1 MSGIGGATVPPTPP
15 GLFAHGSGRQPLPQQ
30 LRVALIL
37 VRVLFGLTV
46 LGGAGALMT
55 AAAVD
60 AVDGQLLGLLAYAAA
75 PGVVGLVLSRWAW
88 TGGAWVRWGLLA
100 VQGWL
105 LVGALGT
112 LADGGGR
119 GLTQLVLPLA
129 VIVLLCHRP
138 SRAWFLLAPF
148 DRAEHRP
155 FRLARMIKWRTDGG
169 QTAAEYLGLVVVVV
183 AVVGGLVATGVG
195 GPIAGGL
202 RAAVCELSGSACPAA
217 GPNDGGGR
225 AGGDGGGGTT
235 AEAGE
240 GLGSGESGGAGDPG
254 GDGSSDGEVRAAEEK
269 RGDAEDGKKNGGDDA
284 KEDESCSG
292 WAIVSCGVKQVGG
305 FFKGAAADGF
315 WGDVTGTFDTV
326 MHPLDA
332 LDGIK
337 EYGKSLGDRWSDDS
351 KGAGDKWDKGNY
363 LGAVWDWGKASGKTV
378 VNVADDVFV
387 GDEVRDM
394 WDKGEYGR
402 AVGTV
407 GWNVGSLFIP
417 GYGEAKL
424 IGRIGKL
431 GKDAKKAADKA
442 SDGKRKPDAED
453 SKKPEGNP
461 AKCVTHSFLPST
473 LVLLAD
479 GRRVPIKAV
488 RVGELVTATDPVTG
502 LTTARRVVDTITTH
516 DDKRFTRLT
525 VLTPSG
531 TAVITATDTHPFWLT
546 GQERWVE
553 AGDIRPGA
561 ALLTPTGGSL
571 VVTGVDRYARTQTTQ
586 DLTVDDIH
594 TYYVGVGNE
603 NVLVH
608 NCGGDLD
615 EADRRFPGQ
624 AHTLDEHVD
633 VSPQRMRELAEKKGI
648 NSKWVDRQ
656 TAQQAVD
663 YALAKN
669 KDYIAKRLA
678 GLRDGEQLTLPVQT
692 FGARNPLGRY
702 LKSDGTSGDT
712 GNRYTVI
719 LKKAK
724 KDPSG
729 RKVQGGYYVYTAY
742 PV

>member
-1 MSGIGGATVPPTPP
+1 M
-15 GLFAHGSGRQPLPQQ
+15 
-30 LRVALIL
+30 
-37 VRVLFGLTV
+37 LFGLTV
-46 LGGAGALMT
+46 LGGSGALMT
-55 AAAVD
+55 AASVD

-148 DRAEHRP
+148 DRSERRP

-169 QTAAEYLGLVVVVV
+169 QTAAEHLGLVVVVV

-195 GPIAGGL
+195 GQITGGL

-217 GPNDGGGR
+217 GPNGEGGG
-225 AGGDGGGGTT
+225 AGGDGGGGTN

-240 GLGSGESGGAGDPG
+240 GPGSGETGGAGNPG
-254 GDGSSDGEVRAAEEK
+254 GDGPADGEVRAAEEK
-269 RGDAEDGKKNGGDDA
+269 RGDAEGGKKDGGNDA

-305 FFKGAAADGF
+305 FFKGAATDGF

-424 IGRIGKL
+424 IGKLGKL
-431 GKDAKKAADKA
+431 GKGAKKAADKA
-442 SDGKRKPDAED
+442 SDGKRNPDAEE
-453 SKKPEGNP
+453 SKKPDKKP
-461 AKCVTHSFLPST
+461 SSCPVSHSFLPGT
-473 LVLLAD
+473 PVLMAD
-479 GRRVPIKAV
+479 GSRRAIEDVY
-488 RVGELVTATDPVTG
+488 VGDKVIATDPLTGVTAERPV
-502 LTTARRVVDTITTH
+502 TRTFVTR
-516 DDKRFTRLT
+516 DDKDFT
-525 VLTPSG
+525 VLSIRTSSRMHQL
-531 TAVITATDTHPFWLT
+531 VATDTHPFWLSDRRLWADAD
-546 GQERWVE
+546 EVRV
-553 AGDIRPGA
+553 GDR
-561 ALLTPTGGSL
+561 LTTSVGGSAQ
-571 VVTGVDRYARTQTTQ
+571 VASVTRYVQRRTTY
-586 DLTVDDIH
+586 DLAVAGIH
-594 TYYVGVGNE
+594 TYYVGIGSA

-608 NCGGDLD
+608 NNNGCEWQARDDITGPAKGLVLKRPH
-615 EADRRFPGQ
+615 DRHYLRGVAHQKKPQ
-624 AHTLDEHVD
+624 A
-633 VSPQRMRELAEKKGI
+633 
-648 NSKWVDRQ
+648 
-656 TAQQAVD
+656 
-663 YALAKN
+663 AKN
-669 KDYIAKRLA
+669 TVILRGYEKQIDDDIKAIAEGRAELLKD
-678 GLRDGEQLTLPVQT
+678 
-692 FGARNPLGRY
+692 
-702 LKSDGTSGDT
+702 
-712 GNRYTVI
+712 GNRYEVGGRTYGVEDTGKVYPESGPGMVEMDTHEYAALI
-719 LKKAK
+719 EVVKYKGDVSASPQLNRNPRFTNHPERVSKAK
-724 KDPSG
+724 A
-729 RKVQGGYYVYTAY
+729 VYEGTY
-742 PV
+742 K

>member
-1 MSGIGGATVPPTPP
+1 MSGIGRAAVPPTPP
-15 GLFAHGSGRQPLPQQ
+15 GLFAYGSGRQPVPQP
-30 LRVALIL
+30 LRVALIF

-46 LGGAGALMT
+46 LGGAGVLMT
-55 AAAVD
+55 AASVD

-105 LVGALGT
+105 LVGALRT
-112 LADGGGR
+112 LGDGGGR

-129 VIVLLCHRP
+129 VIVLLCRRP

-195 GPIAGGL
+195 GQITGGL
-202 RAAVCELSGSACPAA
+202 RAAICELSGSACPAA
-217 GPNDGGGR
+217 GPNGGGGG
-225 AGGDGGGGTT
+225 AGGDEGGGTNT
-235 AEAGE
+235 EAG
-240 GLGSGESGGAGDPG
+240 GGPGSGESGGAGNPG
-254 GDGSSDGEVRAAEEK
+254 GDGSAGGEVRAAEEK
-269 RGDAEDGKKNGGDDA
+269 RGDAEGGKKDGGNDA

-431 GKDAKKAADKA
+431 GKGAKL
-442 SDGKRKPDAED
+442 GK
-453 SKKPEGNP
+453 
-461 AKCVTHSFLPST
+461 
-473 LVLLAD
+473 
-479 GRRVPIKAV
+479 
-488 RVGELVTATDPVTG
+488 VGELAEKASEAAAK
-502 LTTARRVVDTITTH
+502 AR
-516 DDKRFTRLT
+516 KA
-525 VLTPSG
+525 G
-531 TAVITATDTHPFWLT
+531 
-546 GQERWVE
+546 E
-553 AGDIRPGA
+553 AGDIDGARKAAEEAREHADAAAEEAGTNGCTIGMGGRIRTPYRGSVGVPGA
-561 ALLTPTGGSL
+561 GIGAVAVARAAVPVGLLTAGKCGEDVDPEKAAAAKRADTEADEAERAAQNARQKQREWDTIPQ
-571 VVTGVDRYARTQTTQ
+571 VVGPAAGKTLKPPHPRHTVAGAKHGKVSEKNTIILKGNEKA
-586 DLTVDDIH
+586 VDDDI
-594 TYYVGVGNE
+594 
-603 NVLVH
+603 
-608 NCGGDLD
+608 
-615 EADRRFPGQ
+615 
-624 AHTLDEHVD
+624 
-633 VSPQRMRELAEKKGI
+633 KGI
-648 NSKWVDRQ
+648 AEGKADLLDDKNTYEVNGRRYRVESNGRTYPVSGKGLVEMDRNEYAALKEIARAGGR
-656 TAQQAVD
+656 TDSPALTRDPRFTEHPEAVEK
-663 YALAKN
+663 AKN
-669 KDYIAKRLA
+669 VY
-678 GLRDGEQLTLPVQT
+678 
-692 FGARNPLGRY
+692 
-702 LKSDGTSGDT
+702 DGT
-712 GNRYTVI
+712 Y
-719 LKKAK
+719 
-724 KDPSG
+724 
-729 RKVQGGYYVYTAY
+729 Q
-742 PV
+742 